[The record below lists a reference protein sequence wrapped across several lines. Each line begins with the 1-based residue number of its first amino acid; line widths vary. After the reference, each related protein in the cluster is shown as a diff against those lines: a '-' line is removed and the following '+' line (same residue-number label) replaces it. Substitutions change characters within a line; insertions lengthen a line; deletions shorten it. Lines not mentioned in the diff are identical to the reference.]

1 MAAQKK
7 PRVENNIVLKPQDA
21 SVFIDPRTDFGFKRL
36 FGEKDLM
43 TDFLN
48 SVLGISIVDLEYRNT
63 VRTGVSKDEK
73 ATIFDLYCSTGTG
86 EKFIVEMQNLPHE
99 HFIDRIVHY
108 AARLIQQQGKRGKG
122 WDYQL
127 PPIYSVN
134 IVDFKL
140 DKKIITD
147 KYLSYIQL
155 LDRDTKKVFY
165 DKLSL
170 VFLELPRFN
179 KPEEKLE
186 TNVDYW
192 MYALKNMPNLN
203 ELPDILDAEVFKKM
217 FDLAKIAKMT
227 AEQQNDYYKSLHD
240 MNIMKIQF
248 GKMESTI
255 TEQGKTITV
264 LTQEIAERDAKL
276 AERDAKIAER
286 DAKIA
291 EYERRLGLS
300 GTTVTKPTRSS
311 KVRTHNV

>member
-1 MAAQKK
+1 MATPKK
-7 PRVENNIVLKPQDA
+7 PRVEKNIVPKPQDA
-21 SVFIDPRTDFGFKRL
+21 GVFIDPRTDFGFKRL

-63 VRTGVSKDEK
+63 VRSGVSKDER
-73 ATIFDLYCSTGTG
+73 ATIFDLYCSTETG
-86 EKFIVEMQNLPHE
+86 VQFIVEMQNLPHE

-108 AARLIQQQGKRGKG
+108 AGRLIQQQGKKGKG
-122 WDYQL
+122 WDYRL

-134 IVDFKL
+134 ILDFKL

-155 LDRDTKKVFY
+155 LDRDTKKIFY
-165 DKLSL
+165 DKLAL

-179 KPEEKLE
+179 KTADKLE

-227 AEQQNDYYKSLHD
+227 AEQQTDYYKSLHD
-240 MNIMKIQF
+240 MSLMKIQF

-255 TEQGKTITV
+255 SEQGKTIAV
-264 LTQEIAERDAKL
+264 LTQE
-276 AERDAKIAER
+276 IAER

-300 GTTVTKPTRSS
+300 GTTATKPTRSS

>member
-21 SVFIDPRTDFGFKRL
+21 GVFIDPRTDFGFKRL

-108 AARLIQQQGKRGKG
+108 AARLIQQQEKRGKG

-179 KPEEKLE
+179 KPEEKLV

-276 AERDAKIAER
+276 AERDAI
-286 DAKIA
+286 IA

-300 GTTVTKPTRSS
+300 ATTVTKPTRSS